1 MGYHLIQ
8 TSELIR
14 FMIGTCATSVIKDNE
29 QSLEDWRIL
38 IFGPQSILL
47 TEAFKQALTS
57 NRETGAER
65 EKEECH

>member
-1 MGYHLIQ
+1 
-8 TSELIR
+8 
-14 FMIGTCATSVIKDNE
+14 MIGTCATSVIKDNE